1 MQKASFSDSFFAL
14 GNMISR
20 LKEVLEHKELDH
32 NDFIRDAAIQRFEF
46 TIELFWK
53 VLKKVLQHEKIES
66 TTPRDTISKAFQYN
80 LINDEKIWLTMLD
93 DRNNASHAYK
103 EAEAKRIFKA
113 INTYLPVFESSYRAI
128 QDKYK
133 AIL

>member
-1 MQKASFSDSFFAL
+1 MQKNWSDSFKAL
-14 GNMISR
+14 GNAIMR
-20 LKEVLEHKELDH
+20 LREALDH
-32 NDFIRDAAIQRFEF
+32 QDVDTNDFIRDAAIQRFEF

-53 VLKKVLQHEKIES
+53 VLKKVLQHEKIDS
-66 TTPRDTISKAFQYN
+66 ITPRDTISKAFQYN

-93 DRNNASHAYK
+93 DRNNTSHAYK